1 LIVLTKNQ
9 IKFIKSLG
17 KKRERDANGV
27 FVAEGPK
34 LVNDIIACGG
44 KVMDLFGLSSW
55 ISENAEF
62 IDTHKLNYIEV
73 SASEMGRIT
82 ELSTPSLVLA
92 IFHQPVEAKSES
104 PSGSIL
110 ILDDLRDP
118 GNLGTIIRTAD
129 WFGIKTIICSP
140 ETVDCFNPKVI
151 QSTMGSILRVSI
163 RYVPLA
169 DFIRQHKAQ
178 YTFYG
183 TFMDGNSIKSLS
195 YANPSAFIIG
205 NEAHG
210 ISKEVEQ
217 LIHQRIAIPGNQKAD
232 GIEGPESL
240 NAAIATSVVLYDW
253 FLKK

>member
-1 LIVLTKNQ
+1 MVLTKNQ
-9 IKFIKSLG
+9 IKFVKSLS
-17 KKRERDANGV
+17 KKRERDAHKV

-34 LVNDIIACGG
+34 LVNDILACGG
-44 KVMDLFGLSSW
+44 QLMEVFGLTSW
-55 ISENAEF
+55 GVENAGL
-62 IDTHKLNYIEV
+62 IHKSQLNYTEV
-73 SASEMGRIT
+73 SVAEMARIT
-82 ELSTPSLVLA
+82 ELATPSPVLA
-92 IFHQPVEAKSES
+92 IFHQPLESKSEN
-104 PSGSIL
+104 PSGSIV

-129 WFGIKTIICSP
+129 WFGIRTIVCSP

-163 RYVPLA
+163 KYTPIA
-169 DFIRQHKAQ
+169 DFIRQHGTE
-178 YTFYG
+178 YTYYG
-183 TFMDGNSIKSLS
+183 TFMDGDSIKSLS

-210 ISKEVEQ
+210 ISKEIEQ

-240 NAAIATSVVLYDW
+240 NAAIATSIVLSDW

>member
-1 LIVLTKNQ
+1 MMMTKNQ
-9 IKFIKSLG
+9 IKFVKSLS
-17 KKRERDANGV
+17 KKRERDARKV

-34 LVNDIIACGG
+34 LVNDILACGG
-44 KVMDLFGLSSW
+44 QLMEVFGLCSW
-55 ISENAEF
+55 GVENAGL
-62 IDTHKLNYIEV
+62 IQKYRLNYTEV
-73 SASEMGRIT
+73 SATEMERIT
-82 ELSTPSLVLA
+82 ELATPSPVLA
-92 IFHQPVEAKSES
+92 VFRQPVESNPERI
-104 PSGSIL
+104 SGSIL

-129 WFGIKTIICSP
+129 WFGIRTIVCSP

-151 QSTMGSILRVSI
+151 QSTMGSILRVSV
-163 RYVPLA
+163 RYTPLA
-169 DFIRQHKAQ
+169 DFIHQHAKE

-183 TFMDGNSIKSLS
+183 TFMDGVSIKSLS

-210 ISKEVEQ
+210 ISKEIEELV
-217 LIHQRIAIPGNQKAD
+217 HQRIAIPGNQKAD

-253 FLKK
+253 FIKK